1 MMKSIIKIFEGL
13 YNKTKVPYEEPF
25 LSIDYQLHNIARLK
39 HLDTLAL
46 DLHNKTVIEF
56 GAGIGDHTY
65 YYLLKNCRVIST
77 DARIELVNHIAKR
90 FGNETMLIN
99 IETDIDKIKNLPKF
113 DILHCYGILYH
124 ISNPEEFLRSLKGK
138 GSLLLLETCV
148 SSDYNIDSN
157 YLVDEDNNNTTQAV
171 SGIGSR
177 PTRKWIFTLLK
188 EVFPYVYVPKSQPDH
203 PEFPKDWTVD
213 FSCFR
218 KGLFRSVFIASENE
232 LFQGS
237 LTHIL
242 PKIYG

>member
-99 IETDIDKIKNLPKF
+99 IETDIDKIK
-113 DILHCYGILYH
+113 I
-124 ISNPEEFLRSLKGK
+124 
-138 GSLLLLETCV
+138 
-148 SSDYNIDSN
+148 
-157 YLVDEDNNNTTQAV
+157 
-171 SGIGSR
+171 
-177 PTRKWIFTLLK
+177 TLLRYFISYQQSRRIFK
-188 EVFPYVYVPKSQPDH
+188 IVKRKRFFVIIGNM
-203 PEFPKDWTVD
+203 
-213 FSCFR
+213 CF
-218 KGLFRSVFIASENE
+218 K
-232 LFQGS
+232 
-237 LTHIL
+237 
-242 PKIYG
+242 